1 MLISHL
7 FLNLVFGYSRVVLLC
22 VLYFEYFMTEYSLH
36 SEVKDIYSTSGD
48 ELEVKVNEGFV
59 IDVLKDGLLIEI
71 QTQNFSAI
79 KRKLSKLIIDN
90 KVRLVYPIAK
100 KKWILYETNFG
111 EIIKRRKSPKK
122 GKLLDIF
129 YELVHLSDLFKSKNF
144 SFEVLFIEEEEFRCN
159 DGKGSWRRK
168 GVSIKDRRLLSVLD
182 RIVFEKKQDFLRF
195 LPFEANQVFTN
206 KLLAKKLGVSVNLAQ
221 KITYCLRKM
230 GLISI
235 KEKKRK
241 AYLFKLSN

>member
-1 MLISHL
+1 M
-7 FLNLVFGYSRVVLLC
+7 
-22 VLYFEYFMTEYSLH
+22 YFEYFMTEYSLH

-100 KKWILYETNFG
+100 QKWIVYERNFG

-144 SFEVLFIEEEEFRCN
+144 S
-159 DGKGSWRRK
+159 
-168 GVSIKDRRLLSVLD
+168 
-182 RIVFEKKQDFLRF
+182 
-195 LPFEANQVFTN
+195 
-206 KLLAKKLGVSVNLAQ
+206 
-221 KITYCLRKM
+221 
-230 GLISI
+230 
-235 KEKKRK
+235 
-241 AYLFKLSN
+241 

>member
-1 MLISHL
+1 
-7 FLNLVFGYSRVVLLC
+7 
-22 VLYFEYFMTEYSLH
+22 MTEYSLH

-100 KKWILYETNFG
+100 QKWILYERNFG

-144 SFEVLFIEEEEFRCN
+144 SFEVLFIEEEESRCN

-168 GVSIKDRRLLSVLD
+168 GVYFI
-182 RIVFEKKQDFLRF
+182 EKI
-195 LPFEANQVFTN
+195 E
-206 KLLAKKLGVSVNLAQ
+206 
-221 KITYCLRKM
+221 I
-230 GLISI
+230 
-235 KEKKRK
+235 
-241 AYLFKLSN
+241 LFKLISQNCF